1 MQGIDVESK
10 DEALKSQVAIRC
22 ARAAMLLSSLKCSPN
37 RRLDSPNDLEHK
49 VPLSVCAFMCILVTL
64 NLNYFVSGKGDDAEE
79 RFRGSEEETGGG
91 ESEESTAETLQ
102 RDGVASADGDFDVS
116 LDSLFNHRLQIPL
129 KSFTSSSSISIFI

>member
-1 MQGIDVESK
+1 MEGIDVESK

-37 RRLDSPNDLEHK
+37 RRLDSPNDLEHR
-49 VPLSVCAFMCILVTL
+49 
-64 NLNYFVSGKGDDAEE
+64 GDEAEE
-79 RFRGSEEETGGG
+79 RFRGSEEETGEG
-91 ESEESTAETLQ
+91 ESEESKAETLQ

>member
-1 MQGIDVESK
+1 MEGIDVESK

-22 ARAAMLLSSLKCSPN
+22 ARAAMLLSSLKCSPK
-37 RRLDSPNDLEHK
+37 RRLDSPNDLEHR
-49 VPLSVCAFMCILVTL
+49 
-64 NLNYFVSGKGDDAEE
+64 GKGDEAEE
-79 RFRGSEEETGGG
+79 RFRGSEEETGEG
-91 ESEESTAETLQ
+91 ESEESKAETLQ